1 MGMQFLG
8 SLKVVKLFIYELSF
22 HFENSLK
29 KNVKNR
35 KLGCQISN
43 IIYTSVSKKPK
54 LNCYL
59 NSDASFA

>member
-8 SLKVVKLFIYELSF
+8 SLKVAKLFIYEHSF
-22 HFENSLK
+22 HFEDSLM
-29 KNVKNR
+29 KNIKNR
-35 KLGCQISN
+35 KLDCQLSN